1 MAKTETSL
9 QARPAADHRLF
20 LKLYHRYLH
29 EAAEP
34 VYETVAEPE
43 EDRKL
48 TLFLA
53 LAPMVMAFLY
63 LTLVSCFLFF

>member
-1 MAKTETSL
+1 MAKTETGL

-43 EDRKL
+43 DRKL

>member
-1 MAKTETSL
+1 MFY
-9 QARPAADHRLF
+9 RLF

-29 EAAEP
+29 ETAEP

-43 EDRKL
+43 ADRKL

-63 LTLVSCFLFF
+63 LMLVSCFLFF

>member
-1 MAKTETSL
+1 MAERSTSL
-9 QARPAADHRLF
+9 QTRSAADHRLL

-29 EAAEP
+29 ETAEP
-34 VYETVAEPE
+34 VYEAEPE

-48 TLFLA
+48 TLILA

-63 LTLVSCFLFF
+63 LMFVSCFLFL